1 MVRRSAFT
9 LIELIFAII
18 IIAIVVVSM
27 PLMMKTNEEAI
38 EANIAQEA
46 IFASSAKMMQVLS
59 YPWDANATDS
69 TNPNTYGKVV
79 DVTGVTSEYNR
90 SNENGDYNTSSSY
103 RVGHILQDNHR
114 RFHDATL
121 ATTHQINAITSTQ
134 NPTALNNAN
143 QSSVALEIAGVA
155 ATKGSSTGYK
165 NAYKMDV
172 DVSFIPDTPS
182 STFNFASEGSSTKS
196 NMKLIKVTIKNSDDK
211 ILTVL
216 RSYSANIGEFDF
228 AKRRFE

>member
-1 MVRRSAFT
+1 MRRGAFT

-18 IIAIVVVSM
+18 IIAIVVMSM

-59 YPWDANATDS
+59 YPWDGNATDS

-79 DVTGVTSEYNR
+79 DITGVNSDYNR
-90 SNENGDYNTSSSY
+90 SNSNGDKNISSNY
-103 RVGHILQDNHR
+103 RVGHIQQDNHR
-114 RFHDATL
+114 RFHDSSL
-121 ATTHQINAITSTQ
+121 ASTHQVNSSLTSSS
-134 NPTALNNAN
+134 NPTALNNAKQN
-143 QSSVALEIAGVA
+143 NVTLKVATVA
-155 ATKGSSTGYK
+155 ATQGSTTGYK

-172 DVSFIPDTPS
+172 NLSFVPDAPS
-182 STFNFASEGSSTKS
+182 STFNFASEGTATTS
-196 NMKLIKVTIKNSDDK
+196 NMKLIKVAIKNADGDP
-211 ILTVL
+211 ITVL

-228 AKRRFE
+228 AKRRF

>member
-1 MVRRSAFT
+1 MVRRTAFT

-18 IIAIVVVSM
+18 IIAIVVMSM

-46 IFASSAKMMQVLS
+46 IFASSTKMMQMLT

-69 TNPNTYGKVV
+69 TNPNSYGKVV
-79 DVTGVTSEYNR
+79 DLTSGTNAYKR
-90 SNENGDYNTSSSY
+90 SDANGTLNTSSSY

-114 RFHDATL
+114 RFHDSSL
-121 ATTHQINAITSTQ
+121 ASTHQINSLTSSS
-134 NPTALNNAN
+134 NPTALNNVA
-143 QSSVALEIAGVA
+143 QTSVPLEVAGVA

-172 DVSFIPDTPS
+172 GVSFIPDTPS
-182 STFNFASEGSSTKS
+182 STFNFEGEGSSTAS
-196 NMKLIKVTIKNSDDK
+196 NMKLIKVTIKNEK
-211 ILTVL
+211 NEVLTVL

-228 AKRRFE
+228 AKRRF